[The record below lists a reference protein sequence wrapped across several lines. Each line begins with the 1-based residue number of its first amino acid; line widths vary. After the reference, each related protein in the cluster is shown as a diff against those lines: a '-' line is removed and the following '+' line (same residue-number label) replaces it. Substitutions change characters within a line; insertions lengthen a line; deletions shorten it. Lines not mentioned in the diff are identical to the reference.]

1 MVYLDPQQTT
11 NSGYF
16 LGLLQSVENPLIS
29 PYDRNQWTSHEGDGC
44 LMEEDSQI
52 SGQNEV
58 LSLPNL
64 RVSMDDLVDEQN
76 EEQSEPPVIRST
88 DCETGECSE
97 QYEQNNENIFSSLKQ
112 PDSDEVSSQVTKNIE

>member
-1 MVYLDPQQTT
+1 
-11 NSGYF
+11 
-16 LGLLQSVENPLIS
+16 
-29 PYDRNQWTSHEGDGC
+29 
-44 LMEEDSQI
+44 MEEDSQI